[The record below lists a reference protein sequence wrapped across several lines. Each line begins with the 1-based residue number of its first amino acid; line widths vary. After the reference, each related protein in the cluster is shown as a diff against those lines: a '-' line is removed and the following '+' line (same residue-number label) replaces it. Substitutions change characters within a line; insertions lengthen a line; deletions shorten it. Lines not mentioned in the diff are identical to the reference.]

1 MEGCSPFSAPPCA
14 LRRHAHLS
22 HVMAA
27 GDGIDTLL
35 FDLDGT
41 LYPIE
46 NGYEHACRDRDGHG

>member
-1 MEGCSPFSAPPCA
+1 
-14 LRRHAHLS
+14 
-22 HVMAA
+22 MAA